1 VSGCIFCEIVAGRA
15 LAYRLVEDEHTL
27 AFLNIAPATVGH
39 ALVVPRRHA
48 EGLWDLGDE
57 DHARVAR
64 ATIRTARLL
73 RVALAPA
80 GVNLVHATGT
90 AAWQSVFHFHVHVVP
105 RYRPEE
111 LQVMWEADRAPD
123 GDLEALRRRILTA
136 GAPLLEDQ
144 AGSRPAGAAMEP
156 G

>member
-1 VSGCIFCEIVAGRA
+1 VSECVFCGIVAGRVGA
-15 LAYRLVEDEHTL
+15 HRLLEDDHTV
-27 AFLNIAPATVGH
+27 AFLNLAPATVGH

-57 DHARVAR
+57 EHAQVAR
-64 ATIRTARLL
+64 AVSRVARLL

-105 RYRPEE
+105 RYRSDE
-111 LQVMWEADRAPD
+111 LQVMWEADRVSD
-123 GDLEALRRRILTA
+123 GELEALRQRVLA
-136 GAPLLEDQ
+136 GRAWPLEGQ
-144 AGSRPAGAAMEP
+144 AQGPVS
-156 G
+156 

>member
-1 VSGCIFCEIVAGRA
+1 VIECVFCEIVAGRA
-15 LAYRLVEDEHTL
+15 AAHRLVEDEHTL

-39 ALVVPRRHA
+39 SLVVPRRHA
-48 EGLWDLGDE
+48 EGLWDLDDE
-57 DHARVAR
+57 DHAQVAR
-64 ATIRTARLL
+64 ATSRVARLL

-111 LQVMWEADRAPD
+111 LQLMWEADRAPEAE
-123 GDLEALRRRILTA
+123 LERLQRRVLACRA
-136 GAPLLEDQ
+136 RLLGGWAE
-144 AGSRPAGAAMEP
+144 GPVS
-156 G
+156 